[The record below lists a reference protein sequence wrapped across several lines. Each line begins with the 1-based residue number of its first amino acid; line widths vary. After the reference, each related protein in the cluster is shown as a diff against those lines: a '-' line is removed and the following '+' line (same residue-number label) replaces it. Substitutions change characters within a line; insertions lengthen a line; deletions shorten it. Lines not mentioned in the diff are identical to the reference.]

1 MLIKSPV
8 GRFPFSVTGLHFK
21 SRRLVL
27 EGRMGTWPATVE
39 VDPAEVPTLLFKLG
53 PTVFVPVVSVLGLA
67 AVGVAAIARA
77 RTRSST

>member
-8 GRFPFSVTGLHFK
+8 GRFPFSVTGLALR

-53 PTVFVPVVSVLGLA
+53 PAVLVPVVSVLGLA

-77 RTRSST
+77 RIWSST